1 YCGAKL
7 IQSQTKSE
15 VMPEYLIAVMM
26 LTFIFGLIGIIFL
39 IGMIRVVLELPVG
52 QVLALALLPFLIL
65 VLLEG
70 VFIRLLFRRR
80 SSQESGKPALEKQQA
95 TNELDGASVEMLPEA
110 KPSVTEHTTRTF
122 EPIYTQRK
130 PS

>member
-1 YCGAKL
+1 M

-70 VFIRLLFRRR
+70 VFIR
-80 SSQESGKPALEKQQA
+80 
-95 TNELDGASVEMLPEA
+95 
-110 KPSVTEHTTRTF
+110 
-122 EPIYTQRK
+122 YTGQ
-130 PS
+130 